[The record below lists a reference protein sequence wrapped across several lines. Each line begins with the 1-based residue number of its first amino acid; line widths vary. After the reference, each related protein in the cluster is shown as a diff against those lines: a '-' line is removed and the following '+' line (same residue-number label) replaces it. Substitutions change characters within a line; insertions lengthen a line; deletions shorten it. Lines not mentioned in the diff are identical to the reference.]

1 MTAGK
6 RGRSPSWREWGI
18 VMRVWQIAAAMA
30 AMMTTHVV
38 PAAAET
44 LVPAGLGGGADTG
57 GVLGVTAQP
66 GTHIY
71 KNFWLRVSD
80 LPPVRIANQ
89 ALSNQ
94 APRVRR
100 VATMLDFYPDAE
112 SGFHLSAGMR
122 LLSKRGRGLGSFK
135 TAQASSLIY
144 APALSSRLPMKNNIS
159 RTAPAATVG
168 WTTQLSSMAAFG
180 LEAGTIMEHGGARN
194 SAAAIAQPHLKTAA
208 WSRIDPVAQVA
219 FALKF

>member
-1 MTAGK
+1 
-6 RGRSPSWREWGI
+6 
-18 VMRVWQIAAAMA
+18 MA

-44 LVPAGLGGGADTG
+44 LVPAGLGSGADTG

-71 KNFWLRVSD
+71 KNFWLRVND
-80 LPPVRIANQ
+80 LTPVRLTNQ
-89 ALSNQ
+89 ALLNQ

-100 VATMLDFYPDAE
+100 VATMLDFYPDSE

-122 LLSKRGRGLGSFK
+122 LLSKRGRQGFGAFK
-135 TAQASSLIY
+135 SEATSSLIY
-144 APALSSRLPMKNNIS
+144 TPSYSSRLPMKNNIA
-159 RTAPAATVG
+159 RTAPAATLG
-168 WTTQLSSMAAFG
+168 WTTQLSKVAVFG

-194 SAAAIAQPHLKTAA
+194 SAAMIAQPQLKTAA